1 MAKNMRRP
9 PSRRYKSK
17 VTRYTAKTLRRDRE
31 YGFFWYSGLW
41 RVIRPVLV
49 FLCALIILAGLVFT
63 GVNKV
68 NEMFFMAVEPGNTDR
83 VDFTISSGSSVTT
96 IGQNLYDAGLI
107 RNRGIF
113 RYIIQFKGL
122 TSKIQ
127 YGYYPLSRDMDV
139 NQIID
144 VLCKGSA
151 TNERT
156 ITIIPGWTVEDI
168 AAYLKNQG
176 ALTDTVAFL
185 ALCNDMER
193 FQDVSY
199 SLQYA
204 LEIGNLKERTY
215 QLEGYLAPDTYRV
228 YLNATPESIIQTL
241 LEQNDVVM
249 DSVFNIGPEVEIIR
263 DETGQI
269 ISGEE
274 AEEDQE
280 VRFVT
285 TLNQDET
292 LILASIIEK
301 EAGRRS
307 DYAKV
312 SAVLHNRLERNM
324 ALESDATVAYP
335 LGVSRMILTAD
346 ELATVNGYNTY
357 TKTGLPV
364 GPICNPSKAAI
375 QAALYPDTE
384 YIYDGY
390 LYFCAGDPA
399 QNELLFSKTREEHRA
414 YVRQYRPL
422 WEAFDRAQNQSG

>member
-1 MAKNMRRP
+1 MAKKQRKT
-9 PSRRYKSK
+9 PSKRYKSEPS
-17 VTRYTAKTLRRDRE
+17 RYTAKTLHRDRE

-41 RVIRPVLV
+41 RVVRPVLV
-49 FLCALIILAGLVFT
+49 FLCALIILAGMVFT
-63 GVNKV
+63 GVKKV
-68 NEMFFMAVEPGNTDR
+68 NEMFFMAVEPGNPER

-113 RYIIQFKGL
+113 KYIIQFKGL
-122 TSKIQ
+122 TSRIQ

-144 VLCKGSA
+144 ILCKGSA

-168 AAYLKNQG
+168 AAYLKRQG

-185 ALCNDMER
+185 ALSNDMER

-199 SLQYA
+199 SLQHA
-204 LEIGNLKERTY
+204 LENGNLKERIY

-312 SAVLHNRLERNM
+312 SAVLHNRLERDM

-399 QNELLFSKTREEHRA
+399 QNELLFSKTREEHRD

-422 WEAFDRAQNQSG
+422 WEAFDQAQSKGS